1 MPIAKDPVEVLQ
13 VKKLLHCVRTED
25 YNQINKLCEK
35 GVEHLVNYNEPY
47 EGQTALILAA
57 ILNNEKMLE
66 FLLECGAHPNIV
78 DFKGRTALMRA
89 AELGH
94 AQALEILKK
103 VKADATLTDLDGKDV
118 LFYCLSAP
126 TNRHDKCMK
135 IVLTMG
141 AGVNNKTK
149 DGTPILVEACKKAQ
163 EYKSMCLML
172 LEEGCTPGSLD
183 EKTQRSAL
191 HYAAACGSLEVCRL
205 ILKKGGNPNCL
216 DRKKSTPA
224 HEAAAGGHFEILV
237 LLSAYGAH
245 FDSYDAKGNNPIH
258 LAAMCNSGKSCRFLS
273 TRGCNPK
280 VKNLEGD
287 TPKSIAKDKKAKD
300 ASKNIRKGEKQYNKL
315 SKQTTE
321 SGGINWSIR
330 LYDYMYEHQER
341 VKMLFGLHD
350 QDQIGKVT
358 REKFTEVIS
367 DEGFQSLVES
377 SEEMEKLIKSH
388 EKAKDQIDYELFLTG
403 KKYIN
408 KQFLI
413 SSFEGKKKKKK
424 KKGKGKKGKTKIVM
438 PICILDEGPRM
449 DDGAPP
455 AIYQPAHVH
464 FTDITRFHAEK
475 APTHPLQDDS
485 AWYLKSPEKSF
496 MNINHAA
503 RNGDLHTL
511 LDAFKRGLPVDIRD
525 KYYKTPLMV
534 AASRGDLH
542 TCQFLLSCNADV
554 NAYDNFKWTALHHAS
569 HAGQLDV
576 VKLLVESGA
585 DLNALTLT
593 QATPF
598 MRAVESASYPV
609 VEYLLQKGA
618 KISQENIKGK
628 TAYDLAKEF
637 ADPRVYFT
645 VKNKFDSLPQP
656 KDGKKK
662 GEKPKKKPADKKKKK
677 AADVNFNNFFFYF

>member
-1 MPIAKDPVEVLQ
+1 
-13 VKKLLHCVRTED
+13 
-25 YNQINKLCEK
+25 
-35 GVEHLVNYNEPY
+35 
-47 EGQTALILAA
+47 
-57 ILNNEKMLE
+57 
-66 FLLECGAHPNIV
+66 
-78 DFKGRTALMRA
+78 
-89 AELGH
+89 
-94 AQALEILKK
+94 
-103 VKADATLTDLDGKDV
+103 
-118 LFYCLSAP
+118 
-126 TNRHDKCMK
+126 
-135 IVLTMG
+135 
-141 AGVNNKTK
+141 
-149 DGTPILVEACKKAQ
+149 
-163 EYKSMCLML
+163 
-172 LEEGCTPGSLD
+172 
-183 EKTQRSAL
+183 
-191 HYAAACGSLEVCRL
+191 
-205 ILKKGGNPNCL
+205 
-216 DRKKSTPA
+216 
-224 HEAAAGGHFEILV
+224 
-237 LLSAYGAH
+237 
-245 FDSYDAKGNNPIH
+245 
-258 LAAMCNSGKSCRFLS
+258 
-273 TRGCNPK
+273 
-280 VKNLEGD
+280 
-287 TPKSIAKDKKAKD
+287 
-300 ASKNIRKGEKQYNKL
+300 
-315 SKQTTE
+315 
-321 SGGINWSIR
+321 
-330 LYDYMYEHQER
+330 
-341 VKMLFGLHD
+341 
-350 QDQIGKVT
+350 
-358 REKFTEVIS
+358 
-367 DEGFQSLVES
+367 
-377 SEEMEKLIKSH
+377 
-388 EKAKDQIDYELFLTG
+388 
-403 KKYIN
+403 
-408 KQFLI
+408 
-413 SSFEGKKKKKK
+413 
-424 KKGKGKKGKTKIVM
+424 M

-496 MNINHAA
+496 MNLNHAA

-645 VKNKFDSLPQP
+645 VKNKFDSLLTYSSSSL
-656 KDGKKK
+656 
-662 GEKPKKKPADKKKKK
+662 ERLEA
-677 AADVNFNNFFFYF
+677 